1 LSPLVYRERPA
12 QGEPEGLLILH
23 HGRGSDEND
32 LLTLGDALDPAR
44 RLHVVTPRAPVQLP
58 GSPGYHWY
66 LVPRVGY
73 PDPASFDA
81 ARYELGELHDEL
93 WQRTGLTPERTV
105 LGGFSMGA
113 VMSYVMGF
121 SAERPAP
128 AGIMAFSGF
137 IATVEHWQPDL
148 ANRKSVRVFIAH
160 GTRDQVIGVEFARV
174 AAERLREAGLP
185 VEYHE
190 SEAGHH
196 IDPREIPSA
205 GAWLQATLEQ
215 PRHTGRSSGPDVAA

>member
-1 LSPLVYRERPA
+1 VSSLVYRERPA
-12 QGEPEGLLILH
+12 DGEPQGLLILH

-32 LLTLGDALDPAR
+32 LLTLGDALDPTR
-44 RLHVVTPRAPVQLP
+44 RLHVVTPRAPLQLP

-73 PDPASFDA
+73 PDPETFDA
-81 ARYELGELHDEL
+81 ARRRLGELHDEL

-137 IATVEHWQPDL
+137 IATVEHWQPDI
-148 ANRKSVRVFIAH
+148 ANRKDVRVFISH
-160 GTRDQVIGVEFARV
+160 GARDQVIGVEFARV
-174 AAERLREAGLP
+174 AAERLREAGLA
-185 VEYHE
+185 VEYRE

-196 IDPREIPSA
+196 IDPREIPNA
-205 GAWLQATLEQ
+205 GVWLQATLEQ
-215 PRHTGRSSGPDVAA
+215 QRSSD

>member
-1 LSPLVYRERPA
+1 LSSLVYRERPA

-44 RLHVVTPRAPVQLP
+44 RLHVVTPRAPLQLP
-58 GSPGYHWY
+58 SSPGYHWY
-66 LVPRVGY
+66 LVPRVGH
-73 PDPASFDA
+73 PDPASFAA
-81 ARYELGELHDEL
+81 ARSQLEELHDEL
-93 WQRTGLTPERTV
+93 WRRTGLTAERTI

-113 VMSYVMGF
+113 VMSYAMGL

-137 IATVEHWQPDL
+137 IATVEHWRPDL
-148 ANRKSVRVFIAH
+148 ADRRDVCVFVAH
-160 GTRDQVIGVEFARV
+160 GARDQVIGVELAR
-174 AAERLREAGLP
+174 AAVERLREAGLA

-190 SEAGHH
+190 SQAAHH

-205 GAWLQATLEQ
+205 AVWLDTTLPPSAPGIS
-215 PRHTGRSSGPDVAA
+215 PRQRG

>member
-1 LSPLVYRERPA
+1 LSSLVYRERPA
-12 QGEPEGLLILH
+12 DGQPEGLLILH

-32 LLTLGDALDPAR
+32 LLTLGDALDPTR
-44 RLHVVTPRAPVQLP
+44 RLHVVTPRAPMQLP

-73 PDPASFDA
+73 PDPETFDA
-81 ARYELGELHDEL
+81 ARRQLGELHDEL
-93 WQRTGLTPERTV
+93 WRRTGLTPERTV

-137 IATVEHWQPDL
+137 IATVEHWQPDI
-148 ANRKSVRVFIAH
+148 ANRKDVRVFISH
-160 GTRDQVIGVEFARV
+160 GARDQVIGVEFARV

-185 VEYHE
+185 VEYRE

-196 IDPREIPSA
+196 IDPREIPNA
-205 GAWLQATLEQ
+205 GVWLQATLERQ
-215 PRHTGRSSGPDVAA
+215 RSSG

>member
-1 LSPLVYRERPA
+1 LSSLAYRERPA
-12 QGEPEGLLILH
+12 DRQPQGLLILH

-32 LLTLGDALDPAR
+32 LLTLGDALDPTR
-44 RLHVVTPRAPVQLP
+44 RLHVVTPRAPLQLP

-66 LVPRVGY
+66 RVPRVGY
-73 PDPASFDA
+73 PDPESFEA
-81 ARYELGELHDEL
+81 ARRQLGELHDEL
-93 WQRTGLTPERTV
+93 WQRTGLTPARTV

-113 VMSYVMGF
+113 VMSYVMGL

-148 ANRKSVRVFIAH
+148 SGRRDVRVFIAH
-160 GTRDQVIGVEFARV
+160 GARDQVISVDFARA
-174 AAERLREAGLP
+174 AAERMRDAGLP

-196 IDPREIPSA
+196 IDPREIPAA
-205 GAWLQATLEQ
+205 GAWLQATLER
-215 PRHTGRSSGPDVAA
+215 PHGTGASEG

>member
-1 LSPLVYRERPA
+1 MSSLVYRERPA

-44 RLHVVTPRAPVQLP
+44 RLHVVTPRAPLQLP

-73 PDPASFDA
+73 PDPESFDA
-81 ARYELGELHDEL
+81 ARRELGALHDEL

-113 VMSYVMGF
+113 VMSYAMGF
-121 SAERPAP
+121 DGDRPAP

-137 IATVEHWQPDL
+137 IASVEHWQPDL
-148 ANRKSVRVFIAH
+148 ADRRAVRVFIAH
-160 GTRDQVIGVEFARV
+160 GARDQVIGVEFARV
-174 AAERLREAGLP
+174 AAERLCEAGLP

-196 IDPREIPSA
+196 IDPREIPGA
-205 GAWLQATLEQ
+205 GAWLQETLGQ
-215 PRHTGRSSGPDVAA
+215 RSRTGRSSGPDVAA